1 MSQVIN
7 KNYQPLQFVGT
18 NISNAACILSAGPN
32 GIQCNADKSIEKLD
46 EIIENQKAKFKST
59 LPKLIA
65 GGKFDENFINPYYG
79 YEQWDDPYR
88 LIKPEKIGDS
98 SSDSYNV
105 QAPTTSAFAGPGF
118 VINYVDEST
127 YGDYGTE
134 NAAKVNEKVREV
146 RNLAKAMQDFYTI
159 YRGNNEFIDAGQNAF
174 ETIIGKLDNLAA
186 NQNFKTSLGE
196 DLANDVINIAEDNIE
211 QFHVYNH
218 IPNDEEIQEFKNK
231 RQDRIKAL
239 GHEGLVKDPSGNF
252 EVDYYVMNN
261 NEVLD
266 SAYEILGI
274 TTDEEGNTVYKVK
287 NLYEIAKYADS
298 PNDFVNIDRT
308 DSRAFANYV
317 NTHYADRVLNRDNTF
332 NDDYYVIRGS
342 APRYGQEN
350 MVHNAVGS
358 EISPEQKDY
367 IATYY
372 LDIGAPVE
380 YDMIQTGEDE
390 EGNPILEPR
399 DPERILDSGF
409 DLETQYEDEKEF
421 VKDLLISESPEFPSA
436 AELLINRKV
445 GDRVGEYLQQYE
457 ALSRDSLQKTI
468 DAMKQQSKNEAALDM
483 LGGIGSIRELQTFG
497 EDIAEQIMEGFNVGG
512 FNPIQPKFD
521 ELTDR
526 LKTDFEKFSPFSR
539 SQNNVI
545 YNWQKWFGETF
556 DEEYGKAQFTDLLDE
571 TLPSWFPRNTFRE
584 KVIANLGNHFQN
596 RKSKLF
602 GTPQEV
608 LNRNE
613 YGKYALQRENK
624 DILNDAF
631 MFEPGDDTAKE
642 IAYLAADNEY
652 ISQDLGKRELEDIID
667 SSFEKL
673 GNATASSK
681 ELMKNFILKID
692 ETNTTGNMGGL
703 AKDQVSILSDTPDN
717 FLNSIGLNSDAFN
730 NTLQN
735 KVLYQALKGKLNNN
749 SFTLGVPDNTYKGSD
764 AWFNESDIK
773 DDRLK
778 KILQVTLR
786 GLQPEGAN
794 LNQFKG
800 TDYKAPAQNWSS
812 YGVKIDPSSNE
823 YGPLTYAD
831 NFWQGDFWKNKYVQ
845 LPEGEQVSNVVAQ
858 FYEPENIKIG
868 TSDTIRFNLKK
879 EFKNNASIG
888 GLDLPSQLKVNRPD
902 IVKKDESVS
911 AGRQEK
917 IFNSD
922 VLKELGYDAS
932 SQAAIV
938 QSSRE
943 LRNEIKNFGNGEN
956 LNPNTGR
963 FDDPFTS
970 GDILYDI
977 ITGKTL
983 DYDTADIG
991 FNRYRL
997 QKNYTTENLQT
1008 LFNKVKDSG
1017 FEDINL
1023 AKPSYQYLDSEVLQ
1037 NLGYGSFESK
1047 KDLDDATRRLFED
1060 LEASNADP
1068 SLINLL
1074 KTNTDITIP
1083 QVFDYFGNSYGDY
1096 DNLLDEIN
1104 SYKSFK
1110 NTVTYSPT
1118 ALEILG
1124 VSKSAYGDYTKSFSA
1139 LRRASNYADAYLKN
1153 ILGNNY
1159 TNLKKAIGAQLPYAG
1174 ASVEDLELSPEEMIS
1189 AIDNSFGLQIDFD
1202 DANITVYNPEILK
1215 AAGFSPSEYNAAN
1228 FDEANQEAWYEASKD
1243 FKKSLLTGKNK
1254 DSALNDLLYKVEKNS
1269 QDGFG
1274 TGTLNINDVVNT
1286 LNSSAFK
1293 YRINLIS
1300 GKEYK
1305 MYDPEFL
1312 IDMGYLT
1319 VPEGSELNEDYE
1331 FSLED
1336 IYQAGLRFEDK
1347 VFDEFNQYGGD
1358 QIFDIIESPTS
1369 SAGIRNAIDYAN
1381 EYFHT
1386 KIDPLVLQRFYIGE
1400 GEDAVAIDYE
1410 FAQNFI
1416 QEFLEPRFDYSE
1428 SMDEFVSYMEVDAAN
1443 QNILQRIDTLKK
1455 AREDVSRLLVDY
1467 TEKLE
1472 EYGELAKEFNP
1483 EFYMNPLATDK
1494 GYPLINEEYKG
1505 KLEEQQRQI
1514 EKDYNSFKQSFGNL
1528 VPQIPG
1534 VSGESGI
1541 TWGDIA
1547 YQFGIDPEEAKEN
1560 PELFAKLHYQAYG
1573 SKKEPGSK
1581 VSIFVG
1587 TSFPFTETDIK
1598 TYLDTVVADKLE
1610 KILQDSGSMPFG
1622 KFQRVEDYV
1631 DDYLDGVILNDE
1643 AYERILKVLGFLE
1656 EDENIEDAEDIILGD
1671 VKEQFIEVLRT
1682 VPAGD
1687 IREQIERLEKLKEE
1701 PTQLNLGIFY
1711 IPREDVFKDYQELD
1725 ENGEPIELSG
1735 EEGYLSDIVFKLSG
1749 EGREKL
1755 VKHLGYEENPTNEQL
1770 KADLLKVLQMQNN
1783 WEARELKRDLDD
1795 LVEGTNTLLSE
1806 KLVVPTDEELQDY
1819 LNRIKAED
1827 EEEPGSVFY
1836 EMFKEAGY
1844 TGDEDTFYEEI
1855 FPDSD
1860 RSEMD
1865 LFSKILR
1872 GEEEGGLKL
1881 DIASKMQD
1889 PWSALSFAESLSSD
1903 VDDDDNEPATS
1914 PFSFL
1919 DKYSSTYKIM
1929 DDEKEED
1936 DSSFIKGLFDLDLD
1950 DDDDKESTSTRD
1962 PFIDNFMSLFS

>member
-1 MSQVIN
+1 
-7 KNYQPLQFVGT
+7 
-18 NISNAACILSAGPN
+18 
-32 GIQCNADKSIEKLD
+32 
-46 EIIENQKAKFKST
+46 
-59 LPKLIA
+59 
-65 GGKFDENFINPYYG
+65 
-79 YEQWDDPYR
+79 
-88 LIKPEKIGDS
+88 
-98 SSDSYNV
+98 
-105 QAPTTSAFAGPGF
+105 
-118 VINYVDEST
+118 
-127 YGDYGTE
+127 
-134 NAAKVNEKVREV
+134 
-146 RNLAKAMQDFYTI
+146 
-159 YRGNNEFIDAGQNAF
+159 
-174 ETIIGKLDNLAA
+174 
-186 NQNFKTSLGE
+186 
-196 DLANDVINIAEDNIE
+196 
-211 QFHVYNH
+211 
-218 IPNDEEIQEFKNK
+218 
-231 RQDRIKAL
+231 
-239 GHEGLVKDPSGNF
+239 
-252 EVDYYVMNN
+252 
-261 NEVLD
+261 
-266 SAYEILGI
+266 
-274 TTDEEGNTVYKVK
+274 
-287 NLYEIAKYADS
+287 
-298 PNDFVNIDRT
+298 
-308 DSRAFANYV
+308 
-317 NTHYADRVLNRDNTF
+317 
-332 NDDYYVIRGS
+332 
-342 APRYGQEN
+342 
-350 MVHNAVGS
+350 
-358 EISPEQKDY
+358 
-367 IATYY
+367 
-372 LDIGAPVE
+372 
-380 YDMIQTGEDE
+380 MIQTGEDE

-399 DPERILDSGF
+399 DPEKVLDSGF
-409 DLETQYEDEKEF
+409 DLETQYEDESEF
-421 VKDLLISESPEFPSA
+421 AKDVLISERPQDVSS
-436 AELLINRKV
+436 AELLINKKV
-445 GDRVGEYLQQYE
+445 GDTVKEYFQQYE

-521 ELTDR
+521 ELADR

-556 DEEYGKAQFTDLLDE
+556 DEEYGKAQFTDIVDE
-571 TLPSWFPRNTFRE
+571 
-584 KVIANLGNHFQN
+584 ALGEDSQINNFQKEIITNVGDHFQN

-624 DILNDAF
+624 DILKDAF
-631 MFEPGDDTAKE
+631 MFEPGDETAKE

-667 SSFEKL
+667 SSLEKL
-673 GNATASSK
+673 ENPNVQRN
-681 ELMKNFILKID
+681 ELLKNFILEID
-692 ETNTTGNMGGL
+692 KTNETGNMGGL

-794 LNQFKG
+794 LNIFKG
-800 TDYKAPAQNWSS
+800 TDYEGPAQSWNS

-823 YGPLTYAD
+823 YGPFTYAQ
-831 NFWQGDFWKNKYVQ
+831 NSWQGDFWKNKYVQ
-845 LPEGEQVSNVVAQ
+845 LPEGEKVSNVVAQ
-858 FYEPENIKIG
+858 FYEPENIRIG
-868 TSDTIRFNLKK
+868 NTNTIRFTLKD
-879 EFKNNASIG
+879 EYKNEASIN
-888 GLDLPSQLKVNRPD
+888 GLKLPSQLKVNRPD
-902 IVKKDESVS
+902 IVKTNNSIKTEW
-911 AGRQEK
+911 GEK

-938 QSSRE
+938 QSSRA
-943 LRNEIKNFGNGEN
+943 LSNEIKSFGNGRN

-970 GDILYDI
+970 GDILHDI
-977 ITGKTL
+977 ITGETL
-983 DYDTADIG
+983 DHDTKDIG
-991 FNRYRL
+991 FNVFRR
-997 QKNYTTENLQT
+997 QKNYTIENLQT
-1008 LFNKVKDSG
+1008 LFNKVSASG

-1023 AKPSYQYLDSEVLQ
+1023 AKPSYQYLDSKVLE
-1037 NLGYGSFESK
+1037 NLGYGSFENK

-1074 KTNTDITIP
+1074 KTDTDITIP

-1096 DNLLDEIN
+1096 NDLLDEIN

-1110 NTVTYSPT
+1110 NTATYSPK
-1118 ALEILG
+1118 ALEMLEA
-1124 VSKSAYGDYTKSFSA
+1124 SKSFYGDYTKSFSA

-1153 ILGNNY
+1153 ILGNNF
-1159 TNLKKAIGAQLPYAG
+1159 TGFKKAIGAQLPYAG

-1189 AIDNSFGLQIDFD
+1189 GIDNYFGLQIDFD
-1202 DANITVYNPEILK
+1202 DTNITVYNPEILK
-1215 AAGFSPSEYNAAN
+1215 AAGFSPSEYGVDGS
-1228 FDEANQEAWYEASKD
+1228 FETNQEAWYKASKD
-1243 FKKSLLTGKNK
+1243 FKKSLLTGDAKNIE
-1254 DSALNDLLYKVEKNS
+1254 LNNLLSNIQKTS
-1269 QDGFG
+1269 QDGTG
-1274 TGTLNINDVVNT
+1274 TGTLNVNDVVNA
-1286 LNSSAFK
+1286 LNKSAFNYK
-1293 YRINLIS
+1293 IDLLD
-1300 GKEYK
+1300 KEYE

-1319 VPEGSELNEDYE
+1319 APEGSELNEDYE

-1336 IYQAGLRFEDK
+1336 IYQAGLRFENDI
-1347 VFDEFNQYGGD
+1347 FDEFGQD
-1358 QIFDIIESPTS
+1358 EAEKIFGIIDSSTS
-1369 SAGIRNAIDYAN
+1369 SAGIRNAINYAN
-1381 EYFHT
+1381 NSFNT
-1386 KIDPLVLQRFYIGE
+1386 NIDPLSLEQFYLGE

-1443 QNILQRIDTLKK
+1443 QNILQKIDTLRK

-1494 GYPLINEEYKG
+1494 GYPLINEAYKG

-1514 EKDYNSFKQSFGNL
+1514 EEDYNSFKQSFGNL

-1534 VSGESGI
+1534 VTGESRI
-1541 TWGDIA
+1541 TWGDVA
-1547 YQFGIDPEEAKEN
+1547 YQFGINPEEAKTN
-1560 PELFAKLHYQAYG
+1560 PDLFAKLHYQAYG
-1573 SKKEPGSK
+1573 SKKEPGSD

-1587 TSFPFTETDIK
+1587 TSFPFTETDIRN
-1598 TYLDTVVADKLE
+1598 YLNTVVANKLE
-1610 KILQDSGSMPFG
+1610 EVLQDSGSMPFG

-1631 DDYLDGVILNDE
+1631 DDYLDGIILNDE
-1643 AYERILKVLGFLE
+1643 AYERVLKVLGFLE

-1671 VKEQFIEVLRT
+1671 VKKQFIEVLRT

-1711 IPREDVFKDYQELD
+1711 IPREDVFKDYETLD
-1725 ENGEPIELSG
+1725 ENGELIELSG
-1735 EEGYLSDIVFKLSG
+1735 EEGYLSDIVSKLGG

-1755 VKHLGYEENPTNEQL
+1755 VKHLGYEEDPTNDQL

-1783 WEARELKRDLDD
+1783 WEVRELKRDLDD

-1819 LNRIKAED
+1819 LNRIKAKD
-1827 EEEPGSVFY
+1827 EEERGSVFY

-1881 DIASKMQD
+1881 DIASKMKD
-1889 PWSALSFAESLSSD
+1889 PWNALSFAESLSSD
-1903 VDDDDNEPATS
+1903 VVNDDDEPATN
-1914 PFSFL
+1914 PFTFL
-1919 DKYSSTYKIM
+1919 DKYSSEYKIM
-1929 DDEKEED
+1929 DEKEEEGD
-1936 DSSFIKGLFDLDLD
+1936 NSFIKGLFDLDLD
-1950 DDDDKESTSTRD
+1950 DDDDKESTSTSD
-1962 PFIDNFMSLFS
+1962 PFIDSFMSLFS